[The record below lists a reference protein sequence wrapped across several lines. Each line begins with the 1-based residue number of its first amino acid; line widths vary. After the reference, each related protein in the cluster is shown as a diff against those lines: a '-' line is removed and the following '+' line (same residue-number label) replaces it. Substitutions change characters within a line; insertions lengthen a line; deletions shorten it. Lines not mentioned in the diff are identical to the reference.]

1 MQDYF
6 GKDISVLKN
15 KKLFLFDMDGTIYN
29 EEKLFDG
36 VLELLE
42 KIEKNDG
49 KYVFVTN
56 NSSKSVS
63 EYIKKLEFFGIKV
76 TEENFFTS
84 TQAAILLL
92 QQQFP
97 NKIIY
102 CQGTEAF
109 INEIKNNNI
118 NVTTDVRDNIDLVL
132 IGFDT
137 ELTSDKLRKTCEILQ
152 RNIPY
157 YATNPDLVC
166 PVKFGYIPDC
176 GSICGMIKNAV
187 SKEPIYIGKPEP
199 IMINTAMSKFGMTK
213 DETIIIGD
221 RLYTDIASGVNA
233 KVDTI
238 CVLSGETKIEN
249 ILQSDIKP
257 TYILENVKRLLEI
270 F

>member
-102 CQGTEAF
+102 CQGT
-109 INEIKNNNI
+109 
-118 NVTTDVRDNIDLVL
+118 
-132 IGFDT
+132 
-137 ELTSDKLRKTCEILQ
+137 
-152 RNIPY
+152 
-157 YATNPDLVC
+157 
-166 PVKFGYIPDC
+166 
-176 GSICGMIKNAV
+176 
-187 SKEPIYIGKPEP
+187 
-199 IMINTAMSKFGMTK
+199 
-213 DETIIIGD
+213 
-221 RLYTDIASGVNA
+221 
-233 KVDTI
+233 
-238 CVLSGETKIEN
+238 
-249 ILQSDIKP
+249 
-257 TYILENVKRLLEI
+257 
-270 F
+270 